1 MFNSKSFAQFAVSG
15 NKTKRCVTHDAS
27 EQTIEIAHEHV
38 HMLIVIQNVI
48 KTQML
53 NLMLHYVLCFLS
65 REEIIKTARNIL
77 FMKFKAG

>member
-1 MFNSKSFAQFAVSG
+1 MG
-15 NKTKRCVTHDAS
+15 NIIILCLILIPLLNLQCLKTKRCVTHDAS

-53 NLMLHYVLCFLS
+53 NLMLHYVL
-65 REEIIKTARNIL
+65 
-77 FMKFKAG
+77 